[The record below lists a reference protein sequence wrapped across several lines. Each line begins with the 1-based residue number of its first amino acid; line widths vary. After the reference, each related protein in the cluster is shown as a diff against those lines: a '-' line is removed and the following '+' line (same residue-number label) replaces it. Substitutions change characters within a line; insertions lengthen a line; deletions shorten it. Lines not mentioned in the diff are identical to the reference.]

1 MEPTIG
7 LSKGVPD
14 GGVVQGTEG
23 AEGGCSPH
31 RGSNSVN
38 RPDPPELL
46 RTVSP
51 TKEYKWRD
59 PGCRPHMWQRLA
71 LLDIR
76 YEERPLGLSVF
87 ETPLL
92 GNARVAR

>member
-14 GGVVQGTEG
+14 GGIVEGTEG

-59 PGCRPHMWQRLA
+59 PGCRPHMWQRLV
-71 LLDIR
+71 LLDGHQVGR
-76 YEERPLGLSVF
+76 EALGPECV
-87 ETPLL
+87 
-92 GNARVAR
+92 